1 MSPDRF
7 SLMETD
13 LDIDI
18 PKNSASLAF
27 TSASQAEYRIFHQR
41 GRCINTS
48 STVLN
53 DLVTSFPKSALSDDW
68 NIAALMN
75 SAELFLELQKHS
87 GSPEPPISY

>member
-27 TSASQAEYRIFHQR
+27 TSASQAEYRIFHHR

-53 DLVTSFPKSALSDDW
+53 DLVTSFPKSALSDD
-68 NIAALMN
+68 
-75 SAELFLELQKHS
+75 
-87 GSPEPPISY
+87 